1 MRFYQFILKNVL
13 QRKARS
19 ALTMIGVAIA
29 VTAVVAL
36 VGIADGF
43 ERSFRDLYER
53 RGVDLLVVRA
63 GSSEHLSSSVP
74 QQAGEQIR
82 KLPGVRAVSPG
93 LMDVVSFEQ
102 YNPNSTS
109 VALQGWAADSFLF
122 EDLRLITGR
131 RLEFSDEKGVMLGM
145 VLARN
150 LDKATGDTIEIANR
164 FFTVVGIF
172 ESFNPLENGSAVM
185 LIGSL
190 QALMDRPNQVT
201 GFQVILE
208 DVPDKKALLERVRQ
222 EIESMRTSQG
232 RPWGIAA
239 TPTRDYVR
247 STSQIRMAQ
256 AMAWMT
262 SIIALIIGAVG
273 VLNTMIMSVFERT
286 REIGILRA
294 IGWRKARVVRL
305 ILYESILL
313 SIAGAVA
320 GIIAAVLLTRTL
332 TLWPMVNGLVRGDLS
347 PQVIVQG
354 FLIALAVGLIGGIY
368 PAIRGAYLLPT
379 EALRHE

>member
-1 MRFYQFILKNVL
+1 MRFSQFILKNVL

-19 ALTMIGVAIA
+19 ALTVLGVAVA

-43 ERSFRDLYER
+43 ERSFRDLYEK

-74 QQAGEQIR
+74 QQVGEQLR
-82 KLPGVRAVSPG
+82 QLPGVRAVSPG

-102 YNPNSTS
+102 ANLTS
-109 VALQGWAADSFLF
+109 VALQGWTADSFLF
-122 EDLRLITGR
+122 DDLRLIGGR
-131 RLEFSDEKGVMLGM
+131 RLQVDDEHSVMLGM

-150 LDKATGDTIEIANR
+150 LGKTVNDTIEIANR
-164 FFTVVGIF
+164 PFTVVGIF

-190 QALMDRPNQVT
+190 QKLMDRPNQVT
-201 GFQVILE
+201 GFQVILD
-208 DVPDKKALLERVRQ
+208 DVPDKKALIERVRQ
-222 EIESMRTSQG
+222 EIEALRNPQG
-232 RPWGIAA
+232 RPWGVAA

-247 STSQIRMAQ
+247 STSQIRMAE

-262 SIIALIIGAVG
+262 SIIALAIGAVG

-294 IGWRKARVVRL
+294 IGWRKTRVVRL
-305 ILYESILL
+305 ILYESVLL
-313 SIAGAVA
+313 SIAGAIV
-320 GIIAAVLLTRTL
+320 GIIAAVVLTHAL
-332 TLWPMVNGLVRGDLS
+332 TLWPMVNGLIRGDVA
-347 PQVIVQG
+347 PAVMIQG
-354 FLIALAVGLIGGIY
+354 FFIALAVGLIGGAY
-368 PAIRGAYLLPT
+368 PAYRGAHLLPT

>member
-1 MRFYQFILKNVL
+1 MRFYQFILKNLL

-19 ALTMIGVAIA
+19 ALTILGVAVA

-43 ERSFRDLYER
+43 ERSFRDLYEK
-53 RGVDLLVVRA
+53 RGVDLIVVRA

-74 QQAGEQIR
+74 QQVGEQLR
-82 KLPGVRAVSPG
+82 ALPGVRAVSPG
-93 LMDVVSFEQ
+93 LMDVVSFEEA
-102 YNPNSTS
+102 NLTS
-109 VALQGWAADSFLF
+109 VALQGWAPDSFLF
-122 EDLRLITGR
+122 DDLRLISGR
-131 RLEFSDEKGVMLGM
+131 RLQPGDEHGVMLGM

-150 LDKATGDTIEIANR
+150 LGKSTGDTIEIANAS
-164 FFTVVGIF
+164 FAIVGIF
-172 ESFNPLENGSAVM
+172 ESFNPLENGSAVL

-190 QALMDRPNQVT
+190 QTLMDRPQQVT

-208 DVPDKKALLERVRQ
+208 NAPDKTASIERVRQ
-222 EIESMRTSQG
+222 EIESLRNSQG

-239 TPTRDYVR
+239 TPVRDYVR
-247 STSQIRMAQ
+247 NTSQIRMAE

-262 SIIALIIGAVG
+262 SIIALVIGAVG

-294 IGWRKARVVRL
+294 IGWRKTRVVRL
-305 ILYESILL
+305 ILYESVLL

-320 GIIAAVLLTRTL
+320 GIVAALVLTRAL
-332 TLWPMVNGLVRGDLS
+332 TWWPMVNGLIRGDVAPS
-347 PQVIVQG
+347 VMIQG
-354 FLIALAVGLIGGIY
+354 FFIALAVGLIGGAY
-368 PAIRGAYLLPT
+368 PAYRGAHLLPT

>member
-19 ALTMIGVAIA
+19 ALTMIGVAVA

-43 ERSFRDLYER
+43 ERSFRDLYEK

-74 QQAGEQIR
+74 QQVGKQIR
-82 KLPGVRAVSPG
+82 ELPGVRAVSPG

-102 YNPNSTS
+102 ANLTS

-122 EDLRLITGR
+122 EDLHVISGR
-131 RLEFSDEKGVMLGM
+131 RLEANDDDGVMLGM

-150 LDKATGDTIEIANR
+150 LGKATGETLEIANR
-164 FFTVVGIF
+164 TFTIVGVF
-172 ESFNPLENGSAVM
+172 ESFNPLENGSAVL

-190 QALMDRPNQVT
+190 QKLMDRPDQVT

-208 DVPDKKALLERVRQ
+208 DMPDKKALIERVRQ
-222 EIESMRTSQG
+222 EIEALRTSQG

-247 STSQIRMAQ
+247 NTSQIRLAE

-262 SIIALIIGAVG
+262 SIIALVIGAIG
-273 VLNTMIMSVFERT
+273 VLNTMIMSVLERT

-294 IGWRKARVVRL
+294 IGWRKTRVMRL
-305 ILYESILL
+305 ILFESILL
-313 SIAGAVA
+313 SIVGAVV
-320 GIIAAVLLTRTL
+320 GIAAAVLLTRAL
-332 TLWPMVNGLVRGDLS
+332 TWWPMVNGLIRGDVA
-347 PQVIVQG
+347 PAVMIQG
-354 FLIALAVGLIGGIY
+354 FLIALAVGLLGGAY
-368 PAIRGAYLLPT
+368 PAYRGAQLLPT

>member
-1 MRFYQFILKNVL
+1 MRFHQFILKNVF

-19 ALTMIGVAIA
+19 ALTMLGVGIA
-29 VTAVVAL
+29 VMAVVAL

-43 ERSFRDLYER
+43 ERSFRELYER

-74 QQAGEQIR
+74 QQVGKQIG

-102 YNPNSTS
+102 ANLTS
-109 VALQGWAADSFLF
+109 VLLQGWTADSFLF
-122 EDLRLITGR
+122 DNLTILDGR
-131 RLEFSDEKGVMLGM
+131 RLRADDDAGVMLGTI
-145 VLARN
+145 LARN
-150 LDKATGDTIEIANR
+150 LGKHAGEKLEIANGS
-164 FFTVVGIF
+164 FEIVGIY

-185 LIGSL
+185 LISSL
-190 QALMDRPNQVT
+190 QILMDRPNQVT
-201 GFQVILE
+201 GFQVVL
-208 DVPDKKALLERVRQ
+208 DDAPDKRASIERVRHD
-222 EIESMRTSQG
+222 INALRSPQG

-247 STSQIRMAQ
+247 GTSQIRMAE

-262 SIIALIIGAVG
+262 SIIALIIGIVG

-294 IGWRKARVVRL
+294 IGWRKSRVVRL
-305 ILYESILL
+305 ILYESLLL
-313 SIAGAVA
+313 SVVGAVA
-320 GIIAAVLLTRTL
+320 GIGSAVLLTYAL
-332 TLWPMVNGLVRGDLS
+332 TWWPMVNGLIRGDVA
-347 PQVIVQG
+347 PAVMIQG
-354 FLIALAVGLIGGIY
+354 FFIALAVGLLGGAY
-368 PAIRGAYLLPT
+368 PAYRGAHLLPT

>member
-1 MRFYQFILKNVL
+1 MRFHQFILKNVF

-19 ALTMIGVAIA
+19 ALTMLGVGIA
-29 VTAVVAL
+29 VMAVVAL

-43 ERSFRDLYER
+43 ERSFRELYER

-74 QQAGEQIR
+74 QQVGKQIG

-102 YNPNSTS
+102 ANLTS
-109 VALQGWAADSFLF
+109 VLLQGWTADSFLF
-122 EDLRLITGR
+122 DNLTILDGR
-131 RLEFSDEKGVMLGM
+131 RLRADDDAGVMLGTI
-145 VLARN
+145 LARN
-150 LDKATGDTIEIANR
+150 LGKHAGEKLEIANGS
-164 FFTVVGIF
+164 FEIVGIY

-185 LIGSL
+185 LISSL
-190 QALMDRPNQVT
+190 QNLMDRPNQVT
-201 GFQVILE
+201 GFQVVL
-208 DVPDKKALLERVRQ
+208 DDAPDKRASIERVRHD
-222 EIESMRTSQG
+222 INALRSPQG

-247 STSQIRMAQ
+247 GTSQIRMAE

-262 SIIALIIGAVG
+262 SIIALIIGIVG

-294 IGWRKARVVRL
+294 IGWRKSRVVRL
-305 ILYESILL
+305 ILYESLLL
-313 SIAGAVA
+313 SVVGAVA
-320 GIIAAVLLTRTL
+320 GIGSAVLLTYAL
-332 TLWPMVNGLVRGDLS
+332 TWWPMVNGLIRGDVA
-347 PQVIVQG
+347 PAVMIQG
-354 FLIALAVGLIGGIY
+354 FFIALAVGLLGGAY
-368 PAIRGAYLLPT
+368 PAYRGAHLLPT